1 MRSSCYHGTDRILKL
16 KSQSEGDG
24 SSENEI
30 HCGGEQSYLP
40 PMGRK
45 VVFFMGSLVR
55 ASKNMNSFVGTCYD
69 VRRSNYLLHLRLD
82 HLHSIH

>member
-1 MRSSCYHGTDRILKL
+1 MEFMRSSCYHGTDRILKL

-30 HCGGEQSYLP
+30 HCGGEQSYIP

-45 VVFFMGSLVR
+45 VVFFYG
-55 ASKNMNSFVGTCYD
+55 KPCKGFQEYEFI
-69 VRRSNYLLHLRLD
+69 RRHLL
-82 HLHSIH
+82 